1 MSLVTTYILKIIFL
15 VHVSVNKQSNS
26 LYFLSAVVNTM
37 NEKFRNCLA
46 ECKQLNSAGLLR
58 QTGATAD
65 KILYNHAI
73 EMVIKINHNYLT
85 EQELTSIRFTR
96 FTIYKSVFI

>member
-1 MSLVTTYILKIIFL
+1 MESCPIGHLIECEFQFCV
-15 VHVSVNKQSNS
+15 
-26 LYFLSAVVNTM
+26 AVVGTM
-37 NEKFRNCLA
+37 NEKFKLCLT

-73 EMVIKINHNYLT
+73 HMVWMIFLR
-85 EQELTSIRFTR
+85 SIRHRPLAR
-96 FTIYKSVFI
+96 FFLSSFPKTIHI

>member
-1 MSLVTTYILKIIFL
+1 
-15 VHVSVNKQSNS
+15 
-26 LYFLSAVVNTM
+26 M
-37 NEKFRNCLA
+37 NDKFRSCLA

-73 EMVIKINHNYLT
+73 QMVIGRPLLFR
-85 EQELTSIRFTR
+85 EFFFFFFS
-96 FTIYKSVFI
+96 

>member
-1 MSLVTTYILKIIFL
+1 MVLFVF
-15 VHVSVNKQSNS
+15 VV
-26 LYFLSAVVNTM
+26 LSAM
-37 NEKFRNCLA
+37 NEKFRACLA

-73 EMVIKINHNYLT
+73 QMVIIHFDYIIYLF
-85 EQELTSIRFTR
+85 E
-96 FTIYKSVFI
+96 

>member
-1 MSLVTTYILKIIFL
+1 MLLIFFLKYLSVKFHLYSLSII
-15 VHVSVNKQSNS
+15 VVS
-26 LYFLSAVVNTM
+26 TM
-37 NEKFRNCLA
+37 NEKFKSCLT

-73 EMVIKINHNYLT
+73 HMVIKFLSKLFFLN
-85 EQELTSIRFTR
+85 
-96 FTIYKSVFI
+96 

>member
-1 MSLVTTYILKIIFL
+1 
-15 VHVSVNKQSNS
+15 
-26 LYFLSAVVNTM
+26 M
-37 NEKFRNCLA
+37 NEKFRACLA

-73 EMVIKINHNYLT
+73 QMVN
-85 EQELTSIRFTR
+85 TSLLRMHEIILVQVGNVSIFLAVPV
-96 FTIYKSVFI
+96 SSAG

>member
-1 MSLVTTYILKIIFL
+1 
-15 VHVSVNKQSNS
+15 
-26 LYFLSAVVNTM
+26 M
-37 NEKFRNCLA
+37 NEKFRACLA

-73 EMVIKINHNYLT
+73 QMVIKKILFFKKMHPQIENLKNNK
-85 EQELTSIRFTR
+85 QSIMKQKAN
-96 FTIYKSVFI
+96 IC

>member
-1 MSLVTTYILKIIFL
+1 
-15 VHVSVNKQSNS
+15 
-26 LYFLSAVVNTM
+26 M
-37 NEKFRNCLA
+37 NEKFKSCLT

-73 EMVIKINHNYLT
+73 HMVTKLHSFLT
-85 EQELTSIRFTR
+85 ILVAILF
-96 FTIYKSVFI
+96 